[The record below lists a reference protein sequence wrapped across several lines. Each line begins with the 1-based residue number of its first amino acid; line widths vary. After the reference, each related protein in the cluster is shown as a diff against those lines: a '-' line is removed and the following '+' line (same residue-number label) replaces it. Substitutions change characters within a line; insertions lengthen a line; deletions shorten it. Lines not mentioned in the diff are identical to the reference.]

1 MTLVPKLDTWG
12 LIRWNLHD
20 FYNTK
25 YWHILWNENL
35 TLQLSY
41 DLVLGCSPF
50 FSNSIDYD
58 SSYPWIRL
66 TFMHLM
72 GVRPVQTYCW
82 KKVWTSHLPSPTYN
96 VIICQLF
103 FAHIGITPWLSQRV
117 LLLLIFPPWHSM
129 NNWEG
134 ELLAGYLYFS
144 QAQDLDFA
152 PDYSHYK
159 SL

>member
-1 MTLVPKLDTWG
+1 MENTLLR
-12 LIRWNLHD
+12 IN
-20 FYNTK
+20 
-25 YWHILWNENL
+25 WHILWNENL

-50 FSNSIDYD
+50 FPTAPDYD

-72 GVRPVQTYCW
+72 LVRPVQTYCW

-103 FAHIGITPWLSQRV
+103 FALKRFIFQLLVQLCRGCFRRVRYDVLAFKNKNSVLSAKCLRKKYNKGCHHVWMSGRFGALRLLKQRC
-117 LLLLIFPPWHSM
+117 
-129 NNWEG
+129 
-134 ELLAGYLYFS
+134 
-144 QAQDLDFA
+144 
-152 PDYSHYK
+152 
-159 SL
+159 

>member
-1 MTLVPKLDTWG
+1 MENTLLR
-12 LIRWNLHD
+12 IN
-20 FYNTK
+20 
-25 YWHILWNENL
+25 WHILWNENL

-50 FSNSIDYD
+50 FPTAPDYD

-96 VIICQLF
+96 VIICQLLFVLKSF
-103 FAHIGITPWLSQRV
+103 FSNYNYNFARGCFRRVRVDVLVFKNKHSVLRAKWLRKKYNKGCNHGWKI
-117 LLLLIFPPWHSM
+117 LC
-129 NNWEG
+129 
-134 ELLAGYLYFS
+134 
-144 QAQDLDFA
+144 
-152 PDYSHYK
+152 
-159 SL
+159 